1 MPQPGTGQRPA
12 MGRARAYAA
21 GGLLLAYAGLAAG
34 FAREPGRREQAVFTR
49 ANGGGRWPWLRVPQ
63 QWGTPWTLPAVAAV
77 ATTRGRPVDAAVA
90 LACLPVEKGL
100 EVATKRLR
108 TRPRPLYVLTHL
120 RDDAPLEGGAM
131 PSGHAALA
139 ACGTTLL
146 LPAVPPSARAAL
158 AALTGL
164 SAYVR
169 VHQGAHHPTDAV
181 AGLVLGVGVAL
192 GVSEAAAR

>member
-1 MPQPGTGQRPA
+1 M
-12 MGRARAYAA
+12 
-21 GGLLLAYAGLAAG
+21 
-34 FAREPGRREQAVFTR
+34 
-49 ANGGGRWPWLRVPQ
+49 
-63 QWGTPWTLPAVAAV
+63 LP
-77 ATTRGRPVDAAVA
+77 
-90 LACLPVEKGL
+90 
-100 EVATKRLR
+100 
-108 TRPRPLYVLTHL
+108 THL

-192 GVSEAAAR
+192 GVSEAAARLAAR

>member
-1 MPQPGTGQRPA
+1 

-21 GGLLLAYAGLAAG
+21 GGLLLAYAGLAVG

-49 ANGGGRWPWLRVPQ
+49 ANGGGRRPWLRVPQ

-77 ATTRGRPVDAAVA
+77 ATARGRPVDAAVA

-100 EVATKRLR
+100 EVATKKLR
-108 TRPRPLYVLTHL
+108 PRPRPLYVLPTHL

-146 LPAVPPSARAAL
+146 LPAVPPWARAAL

-192 GVSEAAAR
+192 GVSEAAARLAAR